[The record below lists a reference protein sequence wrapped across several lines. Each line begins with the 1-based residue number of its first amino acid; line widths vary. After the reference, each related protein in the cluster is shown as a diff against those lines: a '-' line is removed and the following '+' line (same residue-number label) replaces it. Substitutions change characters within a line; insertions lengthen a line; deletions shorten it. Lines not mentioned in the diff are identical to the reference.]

1 MLVVSTIR
9 VRLKLR
15 RAVKPSQRK
24 RLNLEK
30 LKDPDIRTEFS
41 IRLQNRFLTLADT
54 EEQLEETGV
63 DIDKLC
69 RAGDQEHLYGS
80 WDKHFGIRKR
90 DKEKT

>member
-1 MLVVSTIR
+1 MIVVSTIR

-15 RAVKPSQRK
+15 RAVKPSQQK

-30 LKDPDIRTEFS
+30 LKDPNIRTEFS

-63 DIDKLC
+63 DIDKLWLEIKNTC
-69 RAGDQEHLYGS
+69 MEAGTSTLGYVNEKRK
-80 WDKHFGIRKR
+80 KHG
-90 DKEKT
+90 